1 MTYPAIADTT
11 KAVQQALVALGWPL
25 TVDGSYGPR
34 TFEAVTDFQ
43 RLYVAAA
50 LAPDGWAGP
59 QTRYAL
65 GVSVELDG
73 HVSPHYRAKDFAS
86 LGNRWIRSHRELI
99 AGLERLCTL
108 LGRKARITSA
118 YRDPA
123 HNARVGG
130 AKSSQHLYG
139 LAVDIDERDRLPTPT
154 VEALRVFSGLG
165 SLGPN
170 VLHVDVRHVDPK
182 TNTTRGRTD
191 HPTKWSY

>member
-1 MTYPAIADTT
+1 MTYPVIADTT
-11 KAVQQALVALGWPL
+11 KAVQQALVKLGWPL

-73 HVSPHYRAKDFAS
+73 HVSPHYCAADFAS
-86 LGNRWIRSHRELI
+86 HGNGWIKSHRELI
-99 AGLERLCTL
+99 GGLERMCAL
-108 LGRKARITSA
+108 LGRKVRLTSA

-123 HNARVGG
+123 HNRAVGG
-130 AKSSQHLYG
+130 ARNSQHLYG
-139 LAVDIDERDRLPTPT
+139 LAVDIDESDRLPTPT

>member
-11 KAVQQALVALGWPL
+11 KAVQQALVALGWPI
-25 TVDGSYGPR
+25 TVDGAYGPR
-34 TFEAVTDFQ
+34 TFDAVADFQ
-43 RLYVAAA
+43 RMYCAAA

-73 HVSPHYRAKDFAS
+73 HVSAHYRAKDFAS